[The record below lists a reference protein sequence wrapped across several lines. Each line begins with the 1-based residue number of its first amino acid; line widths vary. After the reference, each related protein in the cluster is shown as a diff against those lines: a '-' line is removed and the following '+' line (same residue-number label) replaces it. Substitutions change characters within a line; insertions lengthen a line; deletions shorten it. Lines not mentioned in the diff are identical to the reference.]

1 MLWRQ
6 ARIFQPHFFVEV
18 ILSEFAFVTENNF
31 SIEFCTE
38 SPTWIVFISNS
49 VKLWC
54 HGKRPNKN
62 SPNCSTLGLSGSA
75 KPLDRPAKCLRH
87 FVSLIIS
94 HSTKIIVLETY
105 SCELLITEQQ
115 VQQNTHTRFFCP
127 DILKHFFLP
136 VDFCY
141 RQHKSSET
149 PVGQTFFYSWVHF
162 FSNRAHCHYLNCFF
176 SPLWLIYK

>member
-6 ARIFQPHFFVEV
+6 ARIFQPHFIVEV
-18 ILSEFAFVTENNF
+18 ILSEFALVSENNF

-105 SCELLITEQQ
+105 SCRLL
-115 VQQNTHTRFFCP
+115 NYRYNKTHTRFFCP

-149 PVGQTFFYSWVHF
+149 PVGQTFFTAGSIF
-162 FSNRAHCHYLNCFF
+162 FKSCPLPLFKLLF